1 MRPQLLQAT
10 NRLGEAVLDG
20 KRVACQRDL
29 AAERA
34 ALSQLLS
41 AAPVLEA
48 AVSGNQLTLADL
60 TECLSLLR
68 ALEDLADQIRVE
80 WPQADPIRLA
90 GTADLSSLTL
100 DLAERQDWL
109 EANGTLRVDEE
120 RVLDLMGA
128 LARRTRDGG
137 YLQLGPDQYLALS
150 AELQT
155 QLRALEAAA
164 STAPGM
170 EPGDGGRLRMAPI
183 TLGAARC
190 DREDLRSGTTCAL
203 NMPAR

>member
-137 YLQLGPDQYLALS
+137 YLQLGPDQYL
-150 AELQT
+150 
-155 QLRALEAAA
+155 RAQRRAADAAA
-164 STAPGM
+164 RARSRGQHRAR
-170 EPGDGGRLRMAPI
+170 DGARRRRPAADGTHHARR
-183 TLGAARC
+183 GA
-190 DREDLRSGTTCAL
+190 T
-203 NMPAR
+203 